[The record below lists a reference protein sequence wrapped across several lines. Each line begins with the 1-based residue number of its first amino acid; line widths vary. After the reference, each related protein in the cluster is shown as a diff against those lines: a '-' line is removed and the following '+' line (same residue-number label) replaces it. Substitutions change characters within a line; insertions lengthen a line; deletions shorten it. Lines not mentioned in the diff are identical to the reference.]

1 MNKADVQEV
10 LRQDL
15 LNAIRSAQHEG
26 DSEVASR
33 LIAIASIIPPAG
45 AVSPWLQPEH
55 HPAPLSARMLRLWEK
70 SARLCSA
77 ALKRSEAGKPADRD
91 PLHRR

>member
-1 MNKADVQEV
+1 MDKADVQEV

-26 DSEVASR
+26 DAEVASR

-45 AVSPWLQPEH
+45 AVSPWLQAEH
-55 HPAPLSARMLRLWEK
+55 HPVPLTARMVRFWEK
-70 SARLCSA
+70 SARLCAA
-77 ALKRSEAGKPADRD
+77 ALKRSAPGKTAGRD
-91 PLHRR
+91 